1 MTLRGTPLCGT
12 TLRARTLCGLTLC
25 GGTDAGHYGCMPDE
39 EPASRAPTPEPPRS
53 GAPSSGVPP
62 AVRAQLLATE
72 HWSLLASRST
82 TQGEV
87 LTRISIFLTLVSA
100 GLVSLALAG
109 QATDFEAGF
118 PGFALTVLGIIL
130 VVGILT
136 QVRVTNV
143 SMEDLAYV
151 LAMNRL
157 RAAYVDLDPGVAPY
171 VMTSPFD
178 DRPGSQT
185 TYYFLGARPRSLSQ
199 VLGSSMVF
207 IFTVNATLLGLLLAG
222 IALGLGW
229 SLGFVL
235 AVSVLGG
242 LGFLAGSIAVGAG
255 RYYDF
260 WRRYTP
266 LFPSPP
272 H

>member
-1 MTLRGTPLCGT
+1 M
-12 TLRARTLCGLTLC
+12 
-25 GGTDAGHYGCMPDE
+25 
-39 EPASRAPTPEPPRS
+39 
-53 GAPSSGVPP
+53 
-62 AVRAQLLATE
+62 RAQLLATE

-87 LTRISIFLTLVSA
+87 LTRISMFLYLVSA

-109 QATDFEAGF
+109 QATQFDEGF

-130 VVGILT
+130 LVGVLT

-157 RAAYVDLDPGVAPY
+157 RAAYVELDPGVAPY
-171 VMTSPFD
+171 LMASHFD
-178 DRPGSQT
+178 DMPGTQT
-185 TYYFLGARPRSLSQ
+185 TYYFLGDRPRNLSQ
-199 VLGSSMVF
+199 VLGSSMMF
-207 IFTVNATLLGLLLAG
+207 IIAVNSTLLGLLLAG
-222 IALGLGW
+222 ITLGLGVPLLL
-229 SLGFVL
+229 SVAI
-235 AVSVLGG
+235 AVVGG
-242 LGFLAGSIAVGAG
+242 GGFLAGSIAVGG
-255 RYYDF
+255 NRYLGF

-272 H
+272 AAGKDTAPPDDTGGIR

>member
-1 MTLRGTPLCGT
+1 MS
-12 TLRARTLCGLTLC
+12 
-25 GGTDAGHYGCMPDE
+25 DE
-39 EPASRAPTPEPPRS
+39 EPASPEPKPE
-53 GAPSSGVPP
+53 VPP

-87 LTRISIFLTLVSA
+87 LTRISMFLYLVSA

-109 QATDFEAGF
+109 QATKFDEGF
-118 PGFALTVLGIIL
+118 PGFALTVLSIIL
-130 VVGILT
+130 LVGVLT

-143 SMEDLAYV
+143 GMEDLAYV

-171 VMTSPFD
+171 LMASRFD
-178 DRPGSQT
+178 DLPGTQT
-185 TYYFLGARPRSLSQ
+185 TYYFLGGRPRNFSQ
-199 VLGSSMVF
+199 VLGSSMMF
-207 IFTVNATLLGLLLAG
+207 IIAVNSTLLGLLLAG
-222 IALGLGW
+222 ITLGLG
-229 SLGFVL
+229 LPLLICV
-235 AVSVLGG
+235 AISVAGG
-242 LGFLAGSIAVGAG
+242 VGFLAGSITVGRNRFLG
-255 RYYDF
+255 F

-272 H
+272 PAASPRGGPGNREPTS

>member
-1 MTLRGTPLCGT
+1 
-12 TLRARTLCGLTLC
+12 
-25 GGTDAGHYGCMPDE
+25 MPDE
-39 EPASRAPTPEPPRS
+39 DPAPAGPNPE
-53 GAPSSGVPP
+53 VPP

-87 LTRISIFLTLVSA
+87 LTRISMFLYLVSA

-109 QATDFEAGF
+109 QATQFDEGF

-130 VVGILT
+130 LVGILT

-157 RAAYVDLDPGVAPY
+157 RAAYVELDPGVAPY
-171 VMTSPFD
+171 LMASRFD
-178 DRPGSQT
+178 DLPGTQT
-185 TYYFLGARPRSLSQ
+185 TYYFLGGKPRNFSQ
-199 VLGSSMVF
+199 VLGSSMMF
-207 IFTVNATLLGLLLAG
+207 IIAVNSTLLGLLLAG
-222 IALGLGW
+222 ITLGLG
-229 SLGFVL
+229 LPLLVCL
-235 AVSVLGG
+235 AISVVGG
-242 LGFLAGSIAVGAG
+242 VGFLAGSIVVGG
-255 RYYDF
+255 TRYLGF

-272 H
+272 AE